1 MRQAGKARGVRP
13 TLVILLVV
21 AVLLALAWGGQ
32 RRLIYLPMPADVPPI
47 DEALPGARELT
58 LATDDGLDLDAWLA
72 PPTDDD
78 LGVGVLVANGNAGHR
93 GLRAP
98 LAEAL
103 RERGLTVLLFDYR
116 GYAANPGRP
125 SEEGLLADARAARAA
140 LLEATDLEADALLYY
155 GESIGTGVVTAL
167 ATEAPP
173 GGLVLRSPFPE
184 LADVGRRHYPFLPV
198 RTLLRDRYPL
208 AEQLA
213 GIEVPVTVVYGED
226 DRIVPPELSRQA
238 AAAAPDLHDVVA
250 VPGGHN
256 DRALLDGEALVDA
269 VERLA
274 VAIAP
279 PTGERP

>member
-13 TLVILLVV
+13 TLVILLVA

-32 RRLIYLPMPADVPPI
+32 RRLIYLPMPADVPPV

>member
-198 RTLLRDRYPL
+198 RTLLRDRYPV

-213 GIEVPVTVVYGED
+213 EVTAPVTVVYGED
-226 DRIVPPELSRQA
+226 DRIVPPELSREA
-238 AAAAPDLHDVVA
+238 AAAAPDLHEVVA

-274 VAIAP
+274 AEVAP
-279 PTGERP
+279 PDGGSP

>member
-1 MRQAGKARGVRP
+1 M
-13 TLVILLVV
+13 
-21 AVLLALAWGGQ
+21 AWLGQ
-32 RRLIYLPMPADVPPI
+32 RRLIYLPSPADVPPV

-58 LATDDGLDLDAWLA
+58 LTTDDGLGLEAWLA
-72 PPTDDD
+72 SPTDGD
-78 LGVGVLVANGNAGHR
+78 LGVGVLVAGGNAGHR

-103 RERGLTVLLFDYR
+103 RARGLTVLLFDYR
-116 GYAANPGRP
+116 GYAGNPGRP
-125 SEEGLLADARAARAA
+125 SEEGLLADARAARQA
-140 LLEATDLEADALLYY
+140 LLGATDLEADALLYY

-198 RTLLRDRYPL
+198 RALLRDRYPL

-213 GIEVPVTVVYGED
+213 EVTAPVTVVYGED
-226 DRIVPPELSRQA
+226 DGIVPPELSRQA
-238 AAAAPDLHDVVA
+238 AAAATDLHDVVA

-256 DRALLDGEALVDA
+256 DRALLDGAALVDA

-274 VAIAP
+274 IEIAP
-279 PTGERP
+279 PASPRP

>member
-1 MRQAGKARGVRP
+1 MRP
-13 TLVILLVV
+13 TLVVLLVV
-21 AVLLALAWGGQ
+21 AVLLAMAWLGQ
-32 RRLIYLPMPADVPPI
+32 RRLIYLPSPADVPPV

-58 LATDDGLDLDAWLA
+58 LTTDDGLGLEAWLA
-72 PPTDDD
+72 SPTDGD
-78 LGVGVLVANGNAGHR
+78 LGVGVLVAGGNAGHR

-103 RERGLTVLLFDYR
+103 RARGLTVLLFDYR
-116 GYAANPGRP
+116 GYAGNPGRP
-125 SEEGLLADARAARAA
+125 SEEGLLADARAARQA
-140 LLEATDLEADALLYY
+140 LLGATDLEADALLYY

-198 RTLLRDRYPL
+198 RALLRDRYPL

-213 GIEVPVTVVYGED
+213 EVTAPVTVVYGED
-226 DRIVPPELSRQA
+226 DGIVPPELSRQA
-238 AAAAPDLHDVVA
+238 AAAATDLHDVVA

-256 DRALLDGEALVDA
+256 DRALLDGAALVDA

-274 VAIAP
+274 IEIAP
-279 PTGERP
+279 PASPRP

>member
-1 MRQAGKARGVRP
+1 MRP
-13 TLVILLVV
+13 TLVVLLVV
-21 AVLLALAWGGQ
+21 AVLLATAWLGQ
-32 RRLIYLPMPADVPPI
+32 RRLIYLPSPAEVPPV

-58 LATDDGLDLDAWLA
+58 LATDDGLGLEAWLA
-72 PPTDDD
+72 RPTAGD
-78 LGVGVLVANGNAGHR
+78 LGVGVLVAGGNAGHR
-93 GLRAP
+93 GVRAP

-116 GYAANPGRP
+116 GYAGNPGRP
-125 SEEGLLADARAARAA
+125 SEEGLLADARAAREA
-140 LLEATDLEADALLYY
+140 LLDATDLEDDALLYY

-173 GGLVLRSPFPE
+173 GGLVLRSPFPA
-184 LADVGRRHYPFLPV
+184 LADVARRHYPFLPV
-198 RTLLRDRYPL
+198 RALLRDRYPL

-213 GIEVPVTVVYGED
+213 EVTAPVTVVYGED
-226 DRIVPPELSRQA
+226 DRIVPPELSRRA

-256 DRALLDGEALVDA
+256 DRALLDGAALVDA

-274 VAIAP
+274 TEIAP
-279 PTGERP
+279 PASQPP

>member
-1 MRQAGKARGVRP
+1 MRA
-13 TLVILLVV
+13 TLVVLLVL
-21 AVLLALAWGGQ
+21 AVLLSMAWLGQ
-32 RRLIYLPMPADVPPI
+32 RRLIYLPMPAEVPPVE
-47 DEALPGARELT
+47 EALPGARELT
-58 LATDDGLDLDAWLA
+58 LTTDDGLDLDAWLA
-72 PPTDDD
+72 TPTAGD

-98 LAEAL
+98 LAAAL

-116 GYAANPGRP
+116 GYAGNPGRP
-125 SEEGLLADARAARAA
+125 SEQGLIADARAAREG
-140 LLEATDLEADALLYY
+140 LLEATDLEPDALLYY

-173 GGLVLRSPFPE
+173 GGLALRSPFPE

-213 GIEVPVTVVYGED
+213 EVTAPVTVIYGED
-226 DRIVPPELSRQA
+226 DRIVPPELSREA
-238 AAAAPDLHDVVA
+238 AAAAPDLAEVVA

-256 DRALLDGEALVDA
+256 DRALLDGEPLVDA
-269 VERLA
+269 VWRLA
-274 VAIAP
+274 LELDRP
-279 PTGERP
+279 DGERP

>member
-274 VAIAP
+274 VEIAP